1 MIIFIIIIKLK
12 NRIFFQR
19 KKDVFSVVLEMTVS
33 TNRKSKRISMNFSKL
48 MNNNLNIKQGGF

>member
-12 NRIFFQR
+12 NRIFLQR